1 MKVVGWI
8 VGILILVV
16 VGAVTYLVLNSG
28 SLIKTGLEEYGPGAL
43 GADVNVD
50 EVNLSL
56 ADGSAQ
62 VLGFEIGNPAGFV
75 GPHAMKLDE
84 IKVVLDA
91 EQISEE
97 LIVLKQIV
105 IDGAD
110 VAAVAK
116 GQRTNFQQLLENV
129 EKAVG
134 GSDGGA
140 SDTSSAAGPKFIVD
154 RLDFTNASASLSSD
168 VLGEVAVE
176 LPDIRL
182 TDIGRK
188 SNGVTGAELA
198 QQILKPVTDA
208 VTREAVAQGLDIEG
222 VKQRARERV
231 QEKVSEGLRGL
242 TDRLRN

>member
-16 VGAVTYLVLNSG
+16 AGVVTFVVLNSG
-28 SLIKTGLEEYGPGAL
+28 NLIKTGIEEYGPTAL
-43 GADVNVD
+43 GADVSVA

-56 ADGSAQ
+56 AEGSAQ
-62 VLGFEIGNPAGFV
+62 VLGFEIGNPAGFA

-84 IKVVLDA
+84 IKVVLDP
-91 EQISEE
+91 EQVSEQV
-97 LIVLKQIV
+97 IVLKQIL

-110 VAAVAK
+110 VAAVAQ
-116 GQRTNFQQLLENV
+116 GQRTNFQQLLENI

-134 GSDGGA
+134 SSDGGA
-140 SDTSSAAGPKFIVD
+140 GETSSAAGPKFIVD
-154 RLDFTNASASLSSD
+154 RLDFTNASASLTSD
-168 VLGEVAVE
+168 VLGEVAVD

-198 QQILKPVTDA
+198 QQILQPVTEA

-222 VKQRARERV
+222 AKQRVREQV
-231 QEKVSEGLRGL
+231 QEKVSEGLRSL